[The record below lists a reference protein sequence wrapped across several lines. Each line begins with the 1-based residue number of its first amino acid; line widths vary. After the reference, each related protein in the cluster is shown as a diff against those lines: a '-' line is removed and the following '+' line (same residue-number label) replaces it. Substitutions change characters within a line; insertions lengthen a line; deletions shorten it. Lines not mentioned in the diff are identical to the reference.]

1 MPIPTLTHFIVTL
14 HYTFPRHVFSMHNDS
29 PLPSQRQTFGNLL
42 ESRSRLQGEEH
53 GVSEFK
59 HPRGQGH
66 ELNQTDQN
74 KGSDFCDQNI
84 LGAISLV

>member
-1 MPIPTLTHFIVTL
+1 MPIPALNHFIVTL
-14 HYTFPRHVFSMHNDS
+14 HYTFQDVS
-29 PLPSQRQTFGNLL
+29 SQCTITHLSHHSVKQHRL
-42 ESRSRLQGEEH
+42 ESRSRLQGEERS
-53 GVSEFK
+53 VSEFK

-74 KGSDFCDQNI
+74 KDSDFCDQNI